1 MHATGA
7 DLADLDDDLRLVT
20 LPDAARFLSVS
31 RGSLYDLLTTGQ
43 RASVHI
49 GRSRRIPLGEIR
61 RYVRDRLQ
69 RDTLQV
75 RRLPWRRRRRDATR
89 STVGNTLGGAVDY
102 WLGRGRLERIDGSTA
117 GESSATIIGRATRRL
132 LTADGGLAAG
142 DVEGAFAA
150 AYDAYRMA
158 AEALLIRQGL
168 RATGGEGSHVTVE
181 DAISGQFAKAIPG
194 LAKPTFE
201 RLRRTRH
208 AAQYFDP
215 SSDRLPFESGTVV
228 EEVERLLRT
237 DPPELFA

>member
-1 MHATGA
+1 M
-7 DLADLDDDLRLVT
+7 
-20 LPDAARFLSVS
+20 ARPTEG
-31 RGSLYDLLTTGQ
+31 RNT
-43 RASVHI
+43 I
-49 GRSRRIPLGEIR
+49 GYL
-61 RYVRDRLQ
+61 
-69 RDTLQV
+69 
-75 RRLPWRRRRRDATR
+75 
-89 STVGNTLGGAVDY
+89 
-102 WLGRGRLERIDGSTA
+102 LGRGRLERIDGSTA
-117 GESSATIIGRATRRL
+117 GEASATIIGRATRRL

-181 DAISGQFAKAIPG
+181 DAVSGQFSKAIPG

-215 SSDRLPFESGTVV
+215 SSAEISRDDAAWALTTSRTVV
-228 EEVERLLRT
+228 EAVERLLGT
-237 DPPELFA
+237 DPPGLFA